1 MHNGNHLFMIN
12 LAGFSFSYLWLNN
25 VYDDNDELV
34 ESAKTKLF
42 SIGRGFWFGNLFGLG
57 VSYSLS
63 RSTRDEYD
71 DYGAWTAGLLLRPAR
86 FISLGF
92 ASRNINSPEVHGRK
106 IEREDSYSISL
117 RPFGE
122 GFTLSFDAIKIAG
135 EDLARSRYLFSAD
148 VHLFREISLIA
159 SADRDKNF
167 SLGLSAPIGMSGTRG
182 STMILD
188 YYGSYN
194 RDLPDSSQFGFALSG
209 ERRRSSIMSIKRI
222 LVIRMSG
229 PIEEIGYE
237 GLFAERGVK
246 YFDILNA
253 VQSAADDNSICG
265 IIMAIDRTR
274 LGFAQVQ
281 ELREELKNFKKS
293 HKKVYAILS
302 TSGNKD
308 YYLASAA
315 DRIYY
320 IPGSTFS
327 LSGLR
332 AEVYF
337 FKGAFEKVGIR
348 VESVKRGKY
357 KSFNEQFTREHMSKE
372 YRENLTSLL
381 EDLNE
386 QFLDGIASDRKLSRD
401 RIEKLLKAG
410 LLIPEEAK
418 KAGFVDSIAYQ
429 DGAVKEIIESHGF
442 NCAGIDLEDYIAEKK
457 KLYRWGPIPHIA
469 VVYVAGNII
478 RGKSQY
484 GRFYLPESTGDENYR
499 EMLHE
504 VFGDR
509 RIRAVVIRI
518 DSGGGSA
525 LASDLMWHYLR
536 RLKNKYKKPVV
547 ISFGNIAASGG
558 YYIACTGDKIFASRG
573 TITGSIGVVSG
584 KVSLKRLYEK
594 LGINKD
600 IIKMSEFADI
610 FSESRD
616 LNPRER
622 EVLMRSVGFIYQRF
636 IDRVSEARNIAKS
649 RIPDVAEGRVFTGNQ
664 AHGNKLID
672 TVGGLVASIEYARKI
687 SHIRGVCRIEHL
699 PRKESSLMD
708 LIGLNPRN
716 AGLHRLVEPLLE
728 KLKWVGLGDEAF
740 LYLYPYII
748 EIE

>member
-1 MHNGNHLFMIN
+1 MHNGNHLFLIN
-12 LAGFSFSYLWLNN
+12 LSGFSFSYLWLNN
-25 VYDDNDELV
+25 VYGDNEELV

-42 SIGRGFWFGNLFGLG
+42 SIGRGFWFGNIFGLG

-63 RSTRDEYD
+63 RSTRDDYD
-71 DYGAWTAGLLLRPAR
+71 DYGAWTAGLLLRPSR

-92 ASRNINSPEVHGRK
+92 ASRNINSPEVYGRK
-106 IEREDSYSISL
+106 IEREDSYSISI

-122 GFTLSFDAIKIAG
+122 DFTLSFDMIKIAG
-135 EDLARSRYLFSAD
+135 EDFAKSRYLFSGD
-148 VHLFREISLIA
+148 VHLFSEISLVA

-182 STMILD
+182 STAILD

-194 RDLPDSSQFGFALSG
+194 RKGRDSSQFGFALSG

-229 PIEEIGYE
+229 TVEEIGYE

-246 YFDILNA
+246 FFDILNA
-253 VQSAADDNSICG
+253 VQSAADDNSIEG
-265 IIMAIDRTR
+265 IIIAIDRTGI
-274 LGFAQVQ
+274 GFAQVQ

-293 HKKVYAILS
+293 HKKIYAILS

-315 DRIYY
+315 DRIYF
-320 IPGSTFS
+320 IPSSTFS

-337 FKGAFEKVGIR
+337 FKGAFEKVGIK

-357 KSFNEQFTREHMSKE
+357 KSFNEQFTREHMSEE

-386 QFLDGIASDRKLSRD
+386 QFLDGIARDRKVSRD
-401 RIEKLLKAG
+401 EIEKLLNAG
-410 LLIPEEAK
+410 LLTPEGAL

-429 DGAVKEIIESHGF
+429 DNAVKEIIEGHGF
-442 NCAGIDLEDYIAEKK
+442 NCTAIDLEDYIAEKK
-457 KLYRWGPIPHIA
+457 KVYRWGPIPHIA

-478 RGKSQY
+478 RGKSEY
-484 GRFYLPESTGDENYR
+484 GRFYLPESTGDEDYKA
-499 EMLHE
+499 MLHE
-504 VFGDR
+504 VFRDR

-518 DSGGGSA
+518 NSGGGSA
-525 LASDLMWHYLR
+525 LASDLMWHHLY
-536 RLKNKYKKPVV
+536 RLKKKYRKPVV

-610 FSESRD
+610 FSESKD

-622 EVLMRSVGFIYQRF
+622 EVLMRSVEFIYQRF
-636 IDRVSEARNIAKS
+636 VDRVSEARNIAKS
-649 RIPDVAEGRVFTGNQ
+649 KIPDVAEGRVFTGNQ
-664 AHGNKLID
+664 AHGKLVD

-687 SHIRGVCRIEHL
+687 SRIRGVCRIEHL

-716 AGLHRLVEPLLE
+716 ADLHRLVKPLLE
-728 KLKWVGLGDEAF
+728 NLKWAGLGDEAF
-740 LYLYPYII
+740 LYLYPFII